1 MTATLAN
8 ESTAVAE
15 SDFVLHESKQTL
27 RPADF
32 SQESLVA
39 KKEFEI
45 ELTYAHTVFP
55 VEGSNSLHVMQPL
68 RLGYSDEDGTL
79 DVIGWG
85 LRVDLRGAQELPRLI
100 ARRFLTLYSKL
111 WNDNLSEEE
120 STAFRNICE
129 QIDYRGFARTRELP
143 RYREAKLIHKVPCYV
158 EFLDLK
164 RVQIDSHLVPKFHV
178 LDEGDLFGA
187 WFTTDLDGKVV
198 DIKNVMLL
206 PTPPQDVAAV
216 ELPARAVD
224 FPPSL
229 KSLLPDPDNWELDE
243 NCS

>member
-8 ESTAVAE
+8 ESTTVEE
-15 SDFVLHESKQTL
+15 SDFILHELKQTS

-39 KKEFEI
+39 REEFDI

-55 VEGSNSLHVMQPL
+55 VEGSNSLQVMRPL
-68 RLGYSDEDGTL
+68 RLGYNDQDGTL

-85 LRVDLRGAQELPRLI
+85 LCVDLRGAHELPRLI
-100 ARRFLTLYSKL
+100 ARRFLMLYSKL
-111 WNDNLSEEE
+111 WNEDLSAGE
-120 STAFRNICE
+120 SIFFRNICE

-143 RYREAKLIHKVPCYV
+143 RYREAKLIHKIPCYL

-164 RVQIDSHLVPKFHV
+164 RVQIDSSLLPKFHV
-178 LDEGDLFGA
+178 LNEGDVFGA
-187 WFTTDLDGKVV
+187 WFTVDTDGNIV
-198 DIKNVMLL
+198 DVKNVMLL
-206 PTPPQDVAAV
+206 PSPAEDVALT
-216 ELPARAVD
+216 ELPARAVN

-229 KSLLPDPDNWELDE
+229 KSLLPDPSNWESDE